1 MRSSK
6 DTRGRSWFDIVPEM
20 EWQVDSTVSYPGT
33 IRAFHY
39 HEHKIEWMFVAQGH
53 YKFVLSHP
61 TEIYYLSQGDMIQI
75 EPYRWHGYQ
84 NIGTEEGIV
93 IEVANKKHDLEN
105 PDDAR
110 KPYDTFDTWEKEKK

>member
-1 MRSSK
+1 MRTFK

-20 EWQVDSTVSYPGT
+20 KWQIDSTVSYPGT

-39 HEHKIEWMFVAQGH
+39 HDYKTEWMIVVKGQ

-61 TEIYYLSQGDMIQI
+61 LETIYLSEGEVIKID
-75 EPYRWHGYQ
+75 PKRWHGYQ

-93 IEVANKKHDLEN
+93 IEIADKKHNVDK
-105 PDDAR
+105 PDDKR
-110 KPYDTFDTWEKEKK
+110 ESYDKYNTWEKERK